1 MPSIHDLERIAEIEF
16 ADIIAGTMFIDH
28 KLRIFLTDSSFIDV
42 NLSQRLPDKFGFHW
56 ERMNKTGEVFRYD
69 NFPDPSWKNVS
80 TYPYHFHNST
90 QEAVEATPFPLDV
103 IKGFRAFMEFVRN
116 KVRE

>member
-1 MPSIHDLERIAEIEF
+1 MPSIHDLEKIAKIEF
-16 ADIIAGTMFIDH
+16 ADIVVSTMFIDH

-56 ERMNKTGEVFRYD
+56 ECMNQAGEVFRYD

-80 TYPYHFHNST
+80 TYPYHFHNGT
-90 QEAVEATPFPLDV
+90 QGEVEAATFPLDV

-116 KVRE
+116 KVKE